1 MIRLVHAEWT
11 RLRSTRLFYA
21 MAASVIASVGL
32 TVAAS
37 ITNLEGVAPGVELD
51 SSDGIRAV
59 LGGASSA
66 GQLVLVLAIM
76 GIAGEFRHGTIS
88 QTFLATPRRG
98 RVIAAKIAAFA
109 IVGLGLGILAAA
121 ATMAIGVPWLA
132 AKGVEVSLFSGAVGH
147 ALGGAI
153 LTSLLYGVIGVGI
166 GAAIPNQTLAIT
178 GSLMWLLVVE
188 GLLVSFVPEV
198 GRWLLGGV
206 ASAIA
211 GAGTMGADA
220 LPLWLAGVVMVGYA
234 AVLAFTGMRSIATR
248 DIT

>member
-1 MIRLVHAEWT
+1 MIGLVRAEWT
-11 RLRSTRLFYA
+11 RLRSTKLFYA

-32 TVAAS
+32 AVASA
-37 ITNLEGVAPGVELD
+37 IINLQAVAPGIELD

-66 GQLVLVLAIM
+66 AQLVLVLAII

-88 QTFLATPRRG
+88 QTFLVTPRRA
-98 RVIAAKIAAFA
+98 RVVAAKSTAFA

-121 ATMAIGVPWLA
+121 ATVAIAVPWLA

-153 LTSLLYGVIGVGI
+153 LTSTLYGVLGVGI
-166 GAAIPNQTLAIT
+166 GAAIPNQTLATT
-178 GSLMWLLVVE
+178 GSLLWLLVVE
-188 GLLVSFVPEV
+188 GLLVTFVPEV
-198 GRWLLGGV
+198 GRWLPGG
-206 ASAIA
+206 AANAIA
-211 GAGTMGADA
+211 GTGAMGADA
-220 LPLWLAGVVMVGYA
+220 LPFWLAAVVLAGYA
-234 AVLAFTGMRSIATR
+234 GVLAVTGTRSIATR